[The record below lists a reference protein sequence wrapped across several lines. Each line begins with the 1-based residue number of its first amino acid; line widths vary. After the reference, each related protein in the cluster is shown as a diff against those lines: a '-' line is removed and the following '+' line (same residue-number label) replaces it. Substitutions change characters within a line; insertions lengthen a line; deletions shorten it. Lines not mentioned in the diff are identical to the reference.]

1 MVFQNQLESNHCV
14 LEYLIIPY
22 QIDRVFSCN
31 QSTEVL
37 KQNTAP
43 KLKYIWW
50 QMVRSLFKHRGL
62 IMYNSWTVCKMS
74 FSFHPVAERSTR
86 NRCLFLLIKVKD
98 ISEHFLKWVFMQ
110 KCHKTII
117 LDMLKVFF
125 KINILLFYGARP
137 AL

>member
-1 MVFQNQLESNHCV
+1 MVFQNQLGSNHCV

-31 QSTEVL
+31 RSIEVL

-50 QMVRSLFKHRGL
+50 QMVQSLFKHRGL
-62 IMYNSWTVCKMS
+62 IMCNSWTVCKMS

-86 NRCLFLLIKVKD
+86 NRCLFFLIKVKD

-110 KCHKTII
+110 KCSKTII
-117 LDMLKVFF
+117 FDMLKVFF
-125 KINILLFYGARP
+125 KINILL
-137 AL
+137 